1 MQSLIWNKVGDEK
14 TSSIE
19 SPYNG
24 SPLDYLPCPPSK
36 LLYTYDY
43 YGVNK
48 RTKQYVKGELEKAEL
63 CIKRRSMAV
72 ENKWTSDKL
81 KQASISIMQ
90 SKILAIL
97 DILDKN
103 CYDLTDVNEAIE
115 ILYAKIF
122 PKLKLNNKKEAKK
135 EPAETNG
142 KEENLDSSINDE
154 EDESENGDEDEKEI
168 NRPLTDKEIIHVL
181 CDWATTTKRCGLH
194 RIFYVVFLIKKRQI
208 DLITQFREANEAIE
222 TKIKTKIIKR
232 TKKAFAFRTRT
243 SVGGG
248 LKTGT
253 PNKSSEI
260 ENSKKRKFKS
270 NDSDDEVEPK
280 QVKLEGSNSVLNISK
295 KMKLDT
301 SDYSFDTSDLKPDTT
316 VTSKGA
322 SLSINQNN
330 AGASSISNSKKYSYK
345 SMSKKLKKYR
355 KIQLKA
361 FIRKQKR
368 LIKQQEK
375 LDKQKELKQ
384 TLENRSYEF
393 LFQKVLFEYLEQKAV
408 VLDESSY
415 ESRVNFA
422 NVVSLFYMFISCHLF
437 SHDQLVCTLI
447 SRGETFRN
455 NLNDIKR
462 PSKIIMSRNRQQSQL
477 RLQYQQ
483 SQQPNS
489 NLNPRNSIDYASP
502 MSAYPQPAS
511 MPPYNLP
518 PHTPLQHQ
526 KSFSNFSTDPI
537 YIAPHSVPTPSKA
550 NTSLA
555 NQANVDDYQ
564 QQLSVNNNLN
574 SSYDNMSK
582 PVPSVSVRTKVAT
595 VKPQTKPMSKLGEFI
610 INEY

>member
-1 MQSLIWNKVGDEK
+1 VGDEK

-48 RTKQYVKGELEKAEL
+48 RTKQYVKSELEKAEL

-103 CYDLTDVNEAIE
+103 CYDLSDVNEAIE

-122 PKLKLNNKKEAKK
+122 PKLKLNSKREAKK

-142 KEENLDSSINDE
+142 KEENLNSSVNDE
-154 EDESENGDEDEKEI
+154 EEESEDGDEDEKEI

-222 TKIKTKIIKR
+222 TKIKAKIIKR
-232 TKKAFAFRTRT
+232 TKKAFALRTRV
-243 SVGGG
+243 SGVG
-248 LKTGT
+248 LKAGT
-253 PNKSSEI
+253 ANKSGEI

-270 NDSDDEVEPK
+270 NDSDDDVEPK
-280 QVKLEGSNSVLNISK
+280 QVKLEGSNSALNISK

-301 SDYSFDTSDLKPDTT
+301 SDFSFDTSDLKPDTT

-330 AGASSISNSKKYSYK
+330 PAAG
-345 SMSKKLKKYR
+345 
-355 KIQLKA
+355 
-361 FIRKQKR
+361 R
-368 LIKQQEK
+368 L
-375 LDKQKELKQ
+375 
-384 TLENRSYEF
+384 
-393 LFQKVLFEYLEQKAV
+393 
-408 VLDESSY
+408 
-415 ESRVNFA
+415 
-422 NVVSLFYMFISCHLF
+422 
-437 SHDQLVCTLI
+437 
-447 SRGETFRN
+447 G
-455 NLNDIKR
+455 
-462 PSKIIMSRNRQQSQL
+462 
-477 RLQYQQ
+477 
-483 SQQPNS
+483 
-489 NLNPRNSIDYASP
+489 
-502 MSAYPQPAS
+502 
-511 MPPYNLP
+511 
-518 PHTPLQHQ
+518 
-526 KSFSNFSTDPI
+526 
-537 YIAPHSVPTPSKA
+537 
-550 NTSLA
+550 
-555 NQANVDDYQ
+555 
-564 QQLSVNNNLN
+564 
-574 SSYDNMSK
+574 
-582 PVPSVSVRTKVAT
+582 
-595 VKPQTKPMSKLGEFI
+595 
-610 INEY
+610 